1 MWNFQSLEKMN
12 LIPQSKFKDL
22 AGITKQAVSQLV
34 KNGTV
39 TAVKKGRY
47 PQIDLDGALTQQ
59 YLAEKQSSQQDQTA
73 DGVQTQP
80 ATGFNDK
87 RSFEIQKIQEQTE
100 EIRIKNSIKRG
111 DLVEKKLIKKVFD
124 RLYSIDQQQLKP
136 LGVNV
141 SPKISAVYNI
151 GNTEKTLQIL
161 ELIKKQEDPE
171 LKSEIG
177 RILNAGEPD
186 RINDI
191 NQIVE
196 DATGNVL
203 ENVQREINKF
213 LESIEK
219 EKTG

>member
-1 MWNFQSLEKMN
+1 MN

-186 RINDI
+186 RINEI

>member
-1 MWNFQSLEKMN
+1 MN

-59 YLAEKQSSQQDQTA
+59 YLAEKQSTQQDQTA
-73 DGVQTQP
+73 DGVQSQP

-124 RLYSIDQQQLKP
+124 RLYSIDQQQVKP

-161 ELIKKQEDPE
+161 ELIKKQDDPE

-186 RINDI
+186 RINEI

-213 LESIEK
+213 LENIEK
-219 EKTG
+219 